1 MPNKKTKIAYLGLLT
16 ALAMVLSY
24 LELLIPP
31 IFTAVPGI
39 KMGLANIVIVFCL
52 YCFGF
57 RYALAISLV
66 RVFAVSLLFSNVMI
80 MIYSLAGALLS
91 LLLMWAL
98 KKTDRF
104 SYVSVSVVGG
114 VAHNLGQI
122 IVAIF
127 VLKTI
132 EIGYYMIVLTATG
145 AIAGILVGLVSA
157 LLIKKVAVKKK

>member
-1 MPNKKTKIAYLGLLT
+1 
-16 ALAMVLSY
+16 
-24 LELLIPP
+24 
-31 IFTAVPGI
+31 
-39 KMGLANIVIVFCL
+39 
-52 YCFGF
+52 
-57 RYALAISLV
+57 
-66 RVFAVSLLFSNVMI
+66 MI

-104 SYVSVSVVGG
+104 SYVGVSVVGG